1 MKPGEIRWGRSS
13 MNQDMLLQK
22 HPLGE
27 VSQMI
32 GMVVQR
38 GDKWGIRVRR
48 QDVDETRYSAAFGE
62 DITLNFDTKEEARRY
77 LWVTA
82 HMRD

>member
-1 MKPGEIRWGRSS
+1 VKPGEIRWGKSALT
-13 MNQDMLLQK
+13 NDKLLLQLDR
-22 HPLGE
+22 HSEL
-27 VSQMI
+27 I

>member
-1 MKPGEIRWGRSS
+1 VKPGEIRWGKSALT
-13 MNQDMLLQK
+13 NDKLLLQ
-22 HPLGE
+22 HDRHSEL
-27 VSQMI
+27 I
-32 GMVVQR
+32 GMIVQR
-38 GDKWGIRVRR
+38 GDKWGVR
-48 QDVDETRYSAAFGE
+48 TRRKEPMSIYSAAFGE